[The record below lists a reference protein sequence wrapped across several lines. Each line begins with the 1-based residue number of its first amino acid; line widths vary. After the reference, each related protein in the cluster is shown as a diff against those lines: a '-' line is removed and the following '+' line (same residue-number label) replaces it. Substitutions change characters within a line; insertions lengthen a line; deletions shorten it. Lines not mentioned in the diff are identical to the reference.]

1 MKNTYLYG
9 TIIIILIVL
18 LYLPLFTLGYEKVM
32 DLTKED
38 HIYEN
43 SQAIILL
50 LSAGLM
56 FFLFIRSKSEEK
68 DLFFKTDRNIF
79 FLLLGLFFFI
89 CFGEEISWGQRI
101 FGIQTPEHLKNINAQ
116 GETNI
121 HNLWL
126 FQSYDKKSV
135 TKTGLQSWISAP
147 RLFALSWLLYCV
159 IIPVLNYLSA
169 RMRIFYKKI
178 NLPIVPLW
186 IGFLFVLA
194 YFISKVAGKL
204 WLHYEDQPVSEIKE
218 TSFYFLYLLVSLSF
232 FIKYKKAISSK
243 IINLHKSSDN

>member
-1 MKNTYLYG
+1 MKKNYLYG

-18 LYLPLFTLGYEKVM
+18 LYLPLFTLDYEKVM

-50 LSAGLM
+50 LSAVLM

-68 DLFFKTDRNIF
+68 NLFFKTNRNIF
-79 FLLLGLFFFI
+79 FLLLGLFLFF

-101 FGIQTPEHLKNINAQ
+101 FGVQTPEHLKNINAQ

-126 FQSYDKKSV
+126 FQSYDKNHI
-135 TKTGLQSWISAP
+135 TKTGLQRWITSS
-147 RLFALSWLLYCV
+147 RLFALSWFIYCV
-159 IIPVLNYLSA
+159 IIPILDYLSA
-169 RMRIFYKKI
+169 GMRRFFKKI

-194 YFISKVAGKL
+194 YIISKVAEKL
-204 WLHYEDQPVSEIKE
+204 WLHYEDQPVTQMKQ
-218 TSFYFLYLLVSLSF
+218 TSFYILYFLVSLSF
-232 FIKYKKAISSK
+232 LIKYKKAISSK
-243 IINLHKSSDN
+243 DINLPKSSDN

>member
-1 MKNTYLYG
+1 MKKNYLYG
-9 TIIIILIVL
+9 SIIIFVIVL
-18 LYLPLFTLGYEKVM
+18 LYLPLFTLDYEKVM
-32 DLTKED
+32 DLTQED

-50 LSAGLM
+50 LSSGLM

-68 DLFFKTDRNIF
+68 NPFFKTNRNIF
-79 FLLLGLFFFI
+79 FLLLGVFFFF

-101 FGIQTPEHLKNINAQ
+101 FGIHTPGCLKNINAQ

-126 FQSYDKKSV
+126 FQRYEKN
-135 TKTGLQSWISAP
+135 TIEKTGLRLWMSTS
-147 RLFALSWLLYCV
+147 RLFAYSWLLYCV
-159 IIPVLNYLSA
+159 IIPILNYLSGK
-169 RMRIFYKKI
+169 MRKFYKKI

-194 YFISKVAGKL
+194 YIISKVVEKL
-204 WLHYEDQPVSEIKE
+204 WLHDEGRPVNEISEI
-218 TSFYFLYLLVSLSF
+218 SFYFLYLLVSLSF
-232 FIKYKKAISSK
+232 LIKYKKAISSK
-243 IINLHKSSDN
+243 DINLHKSSE